1 MQTWGSHGDVRP
13 FLALAEG
20 LHAAGHDVTLVVTTI
35 DTDAYARM
43 ASRPGLRI
51 EAAGAALLGP
61 AEAQGIMEAIYQ
73 VRDPMRQAAT
83 LMRLVFAPVEDDMFA
98 AAQRLCAQSDLVIGH
113 FIVHPLQVAAQHAGV
128 PYASV
133 FLAHGSL
140 PSAHAHPLGTFGPTV
155 NRALWWLTRRMLNG
169 AFNHYP
175 DRLRRQLGMP
185 PVRDIIDDAWVSP
198 RLTMVAVSPQIC
210 VRQPDW
216 PASVH
221 VCGFLDMPNVA
232 VEGTLPPDLDA
243 FLAAG
248 EAPVYM
254 TLGSWTPEQPAA
266 QRATLALFTE
276 AARLAGCRAIVQ
288 SPSWHD
294 CGVVSDDRVL
304 YVSAAPHHAIFP
316 RCAAVVHHG
325 GAGTTQAA
333 TLAGKPSV
341 VIAHISEQ
349 EHWGS
354 ELRRLGI
361 AGKVLRRRD
370 VTAARLAARIGE
382 VLRQPDMAARAAAI
396 GAAMRQE
403 NGVQVAVGLIE
414 REFGRDVQDP
424 RVAADLPAAMKTGV
438 SPRAGTDPKL
448 SDGG

>member
-1 MQTWGSHGDVRP
+1 MRIGMQTWGSHGDVRP

-20 LHAAGHDVTLVVTTI
+20 LHAAGHDVTLVVTTV

-51 EAAGAALLGP
+51 EAAGTPLLAA
-61 AEAQGIMEAIYQ
+61 AEAQGIMQEIYSI
-73 VRDPMRQAAT
+73 RDPMRQAAA

-113 FIVHPLQVAAQHAGV
+113 FIVHPLQVAALQAGV

-133 FLAHGSL
+133 FLAHGSV
-140 PSAHAHPLGTFGPTV
+140 PTVHAHPLGSFGPTV
-155 NRALWWLTRRMLNG
+155 NRALWWLTRIMLNRT
-169 AFNHYP
+169 FTPYP
-175 DRLRRQLGMP
+175 NRLRRQLGLP
-185 PVRDIIDDAWVSP
+185 PARDIVDDAWVSP
-198 RLTMVAVSPQIC
+198 RLTLMAVSPQIC

-221 VCGFLDMPNVA
+221 VCGFLDMPNMA
-232 VEGTLPPDLDA
+232 VEGTLPPALDA

-248 EAPVYM
+248 PAPVYM
-254 TLGSWTPEQPAA
+254 TLGSWTPEEPAA

-288 SPSWHD
+288 APSWQD
-294 CGVVSDDRVL
+294 CDVVSDDRVL

-316 RCAAVVHHG
+316 RCAAIVHHG

-333 TLAGKPSV
+333 TLAGKPSA

-361 AGKVLRRRD
+361 AGKALRRRD
-370 VTAARLAARIGE
+370 VTARALAERIRE
-382 VLRQPDMAARAAAI
+382 VLGQPDMAARAAAI
-396 GAAMRQE
+396 GAAMKRE
-403 NGVQVAVGLIE
+403 DGVKAAVGLIE
-414 REFGRDVQDP
+414 REF
-424 RVAADLPAAMKTGV
+424 AHGV
-438 SPRAGTDPKL
+438 
-448 SDGG
+448 